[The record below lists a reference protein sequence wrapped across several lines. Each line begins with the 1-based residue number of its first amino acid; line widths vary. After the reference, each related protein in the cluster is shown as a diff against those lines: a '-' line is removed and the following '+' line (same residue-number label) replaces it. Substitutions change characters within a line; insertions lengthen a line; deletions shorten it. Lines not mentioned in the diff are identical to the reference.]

1 MDCFV
6 RKYIKTRFIIIIAEN
21 RNGQVDTDEVSQTE
35 GHGLCF
41 SLSMLPFVRVLIVPM
56 EYVHNTHEEMK
67 AFMDL
72 SYILK
77 NDNNILKLLK
87 KYYIANILSFH

>member
-1 MDCFV
+1 
-6 RKYIKTRFIIIIAEN
+6 
-21 RNGQVDTDEVSQTE
+21 
-35 GHGLCF
+35 
-41 SLSMLPFVRVLIVPM
+41 M